1 MIVLVF
7 WKISTMNLSSD
18 CGGTSF
24 DVDLLNEAELD
35 AAIDG
40 IVGAPPAPNGFG
52 YVLPP
57 QDLGPPRM
65 PAPLPGAAL
74 PVVCRAPNVPQD
86 VRQWLLTAPQRPG
99 HSTTSSVYVSAALP
113 PSHGS
118 GVLQFSG
125 PRMSLAPSG
134 RVDDLLAQRAAV
146 DHALAALVSFSLC
159 FSHFVLHFVYI

>member
-1 MIVLVF
+1 
-7 WKISTMNLSSD
+7 MNLSSD

-35 AAIDG
+35 AEIDR

-57 QDLGPPRM
+57 QGLGPPRM

-99 HSTTSSVYVSAALP
+99 HSSTSSVYVSAALP
-113 PSHGS
+113 LSHGS

-125 PRMSLAPSG
+125 PRMSLARPPPG

-146 DHALAALVSFSLC
+146 DHALAALVSFSSFCAFHILPYI
-159 FSHFVLHFVYI
+159 SVYI